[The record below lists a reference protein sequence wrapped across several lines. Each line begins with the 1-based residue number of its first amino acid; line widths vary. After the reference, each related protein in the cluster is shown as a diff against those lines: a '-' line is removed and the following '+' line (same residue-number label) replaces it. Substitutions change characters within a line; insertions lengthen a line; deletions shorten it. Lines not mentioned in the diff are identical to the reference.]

1 MSKEIVNR
9 VAKSKVKTFDLEEFY
24 PLGERTIIDIRQWL
38 HQGLIL
44 KEADFREFLKVH
56 DWSLYQDNYIAL
68 SCSSDAIVPSWAYML
83 ITTYITPFAKKV
95 VIGDLKALETSI
107 FQEIINQI
115 DIEECRNRPVII
127 KGCANKPIPETAY
140 SHLVERLQPVAGS
153 ILFGEPC
160 STVPLFK
167 RSSR

>member
-24 PLGERTIIDIRQWL
+24 PLGERTIIDIKQWL
-38 HQGLIL
+38 YQGLIL

-95 VIGDLKALETSI
+95 VVGDLKALETSI

-115 DIEECRNRPVII
+115 EIEECRKRNVII
-127 KGCANKPIPETAY
+127 KG
-140 SHLVERLQPVAGS
+140 
-153 ILFGEPC
+153 
-160 STVPLFK
+160 
-167 RSSR
+167 